1 MNIAPAYPSQ
11 NDPHLWEVFKTDYYL
26 NGSDAL
32 QKKVRYLSSLASY
45 EYEQDKKNSWLEK
58 YFFPRITDTEL
69 AGKVLLDLGCFT
81 GGRITAWTERY
92 KLKLG
97 LGLDINPVFK
107 IASEEFAASR
117 GISNIQ
123 FTTAFGENLPY
134 ADNSIDY
141 IISTD
146 VFEHVKNVEMVMNE
160 CYRVLK
166 KGGKL
171 CTVFPQYLQPF
182 EAHLGMVTKIPAL
195 HWFFSGKT
203 ISEAY
208 MDIIKEREGS
218 HWYAPENF
226 PLDDWEKL
234 FSLNGIKIHKFKNI
248 LSQQKWSV
256 IDSKIKPILTDG
268 RRSSKLPFKLLSSL
282 LTPLAYIP
290 YLNEYFVGRVN
301 YVLTK

>member
-1 MNIAPAYPSQ
+1 MNTNRI
-11 NDPHLWEVFKTDYYL
+11 
-26 NGSDAL
+26 
-32 QKKVRYLSSLASY
+32 KKIVGW
-45 EYEQDKKNSWLEK
+45 KN
-58 YFFPRITDTEL
+58 FFFRITETEL
-69 AGKVLLDLGCFT
+69 NGKVLLDLGCFT
-81 GGRITAWTERY
+81 GGRITAWTKRY

-107 IASEEFAASR
+107 IASEEFATSH

-134 ADNSIDY
+134 ADNSVDY

-146 VFEHVKNVEMVMNE
+146 VFEHVRNVEMVMNE

-171 CTVFPQYLQPF
+171 CVVFPQYLQPF
-182 EAHLGMVTKIPAL
+182 EAHLGMATNTPAL

-208 MDIIKEREGS
+208 INIINEREGS

-226 PLDDWEKL
+226 PLHDWERL
-234 FSLNGIKIHKFKNI
+234 FALNGITIHKFKKI
-248 LSQQKWSV
+248 LSQQKRSV
-256 IDSKIKPILTDG
+256 VDSKIKPILTDG
-268 RRSSKLPFKLLSSL
+268 RRSRKLAFKLLSSL

-290 YLNEYFVGRVN
+290 YFNEYFVGRVN
-301 YVLTK
+301 YILTK